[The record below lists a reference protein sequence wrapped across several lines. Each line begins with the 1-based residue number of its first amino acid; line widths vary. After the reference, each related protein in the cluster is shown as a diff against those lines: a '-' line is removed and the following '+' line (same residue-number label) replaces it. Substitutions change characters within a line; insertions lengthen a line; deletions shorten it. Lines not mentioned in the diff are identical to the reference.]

1 MTFDLFADDASVN
14 PEQQELASGAFLLRG
29 FATAASED
37 LIRDIKI
44 ILRQAP
50 LRYLQT
56 PGGLTMSVAMSN
68 CGTVGWHS
76 DRDGYR
82 YQTTDPSTGLAW
94 PAMPQSFSRLAND
107 AALAAGYSNFTPDAC
122 LINRYQPGSKLSLH
136 QDQGERDLR
145 APIVSVSLGLPA
157 IFLFGGL
164 QRSDKAYKIALHSG
178 DVVVWGNASRLAFH
192 GIATLQDGQHP
203 LTGRCRL
210 NLTFRQAN

>member
-1 MTFDLFADDASVN
+1 MTFDLFADDANLN
-14 PEQQELASGAFLLRG
+14 PSLQELASGAFLLRG
-29 FATAASED
+29 FATAASDE
-37 LIRDIKI
+37 LIHDIKI

-68 CGTVGWHS
+68 CGALGWHS

-82 YQTTDPSTGLAW
+82 YQAIDPTTGLHW
-94 PAMPQSFSRLAND
+94 PAMPPSFSHLANS
-107 AALAAGYSNFTPDAC
+107 AALAAGYAGFMPDAC
-122 LINRYQPGSKLSLH
+122 LVNRYQPGSKLSLH

-157 IFLFGGL
+157 TFLFGGL
-164 QRSDKAYKIALHSG
+164 KRSDKAYKIALHSG

-192 GIATLQDGQHP
+192 GISTLQDGKHP

-210 NLTFRQAN
+210 NLTFRQAS